1 MAFDLAGKPSDRN
14 RAMTSGSPLHTSPPH
29 DNDVPAAGPRSRAA
43 RVVVGLTFVSRILG
57 YVRDMLVAWSF
68 GAGLY
73 ADAFIVAFRLP
84 NMFRRLVGEGALGMA
99 FIPVFHEHA
108 HRRGQRAALD
118 LAISALQRLTLIM
131 TLIVLVGVVAAP
143 LIVRL
148 LAPGFDTAGEP
159 FRLAVHL
166 TRIMLPYLVLVGVV
180 ALGMGI
186 LNALGHFTAPA
197 LAPLALNVAMIGAL
211 LIGGSWGVSMA
222 CQAGLLAAGVVVG
235 GGLQLALQLPALAA
249 RGVGFRVQTR
259 PEPGAL
265 APFGRSSLPVL
276 LGGAAYQAN
285 VLLGTL
291 LASYLAA
298 GSVSYLFYAD
308 RLVQFPLGIF
318 AVSAVTVVMP
328 DLSRQAA
335 RQNLD
340 DLKTTLRHS
349 LQLIWFV
356 TVPSMVGLIV
366 LREPIVALLF
376 ERGAFDSDSTRLTA
390 YALLWYSTGLWAY
403 AALRILL
410 AVFYALQ
417 DAYRPLWAAGVC
429 VLVNVGAG
437 LALMPAMGHGGVAL
451 GAALAAAVNAVLLV
465 ILLRRRIGPLGGA
478 QLAAATGRIAGCAVL
493 MGVAVHGLNQWLG
506 ATLDGSTTLQVAR
519 LTGCIAAGVAIYGG
533 AMFLCGSR
541 ELRMCCRMV
550 LAGKQTR

>member
-1 MAFDLAGKPSDRN
+1 
-14 RAMTSGSPLHTSPPH
+14 MTSVPPSPIPPPGEK
-29 DNDVPAAGPRSRAA
+29 DFPAAGSRSRAA
-43 RVVVGLTFVSRILG
+43 GVVVALTLVSRILG
-57 YVRDMLVAWSF
+57 YVRDMLIAWSF

-99 FIPVFHEHA
+99 FIPMFHA
-108 HRRGQRAALD
+108 YARRQGRRAALA
-118 LAISALQRLTLIM
+118 LAAAALHRLALIM
-131 TLIVLVGVVAAP
+131 IPAVLLGMVAAP

-148 LAPGFDTAGEP
+148 LAPGFDAGGEP
-159 FRLAVHL
+159 FRLAVQL
-166 TRIMLPYLVLVGVV
+166 TRIMLPYLLLVVLV

-186 LNALGHFTAPA
+186 LNGLGHFTAPA
-197 LAPLALNVAMIGAL
+197 LAPLALNVAMIAAL
-211 LIGGSWGVSMA
+211 GIGVGWGTSTAM
-222 CQAGLLAAGVVVG
+222 QAAVLAAGVVAG
-235 GGLQLALQLPALAA
+235 GGLQLALQVPVLAA
-249 RGVGFRVQTR
+249 RGVTFAPQTR
-259 PEPGAL
+259 PPAGAL
-265 APFGRSSLPVL
+265 GPFGRASLPVL
-276 LGGAAYQAN
+276 LGGAAYQLN

-335 RQNLD
+335 RQ
-340 DLKTTLRHS
+340 DLGEVKATLRHS
-349 LQLIWFV
+349 LQLVGFV

-376 ERGAFDSDSTRLTA
+376 ERGAFDSDSARLTA

-417 DAYRPLWAAGVC
+417 DAYRPLWAAGVGL
-429 VLVNVGAG
+429 LVNLGVGV
-437 LALMPAMGHGGVAL
+437 ALMPVMGHGGIAL
-451 GAALAAAVNAVLLV
+451 GAALAAAVNVSILAVM
-465 ILLRRRIGPLGGA
+465 LRRRIGPWGGA
-478 QLAAATGRIAGCAVL
+478 PLAAAVGRMTGCALL
-493 MGVAVHGLNQWLG
+493 MGGVVHGLDQWLG
-506 ATLDGSTTLQVAR
+506 AASSASATLQAAR
-519 LTGCIAAGVAIYGG
+519 LAGLIAAGVATYGA
-533 AMFLCGSR
+533 AMLVCGSR

-550 LAGKQTR
+550 LPEMKRR

>member
-1 MAFDLAGKPSDRN
+1 MHSAPSGDSDL
-14 RAMTSGSPLHTSPPH
+14 PP
-29 DNDVPAAGPRSRAA
+29 PGPRLRAAG
-43 RVVVGLTFVSRILG
+43 VVVALTLVSRILG
-57 YVRDMLVAWSF
+57 YVRDMLIAWSF

-108 HRRGQRAALD
+108 RRRGHRAALD
-118 LAISALQRLTLIM
+118 LAAVALQRLTLIM
-131 TLIVLVGVVAAP
+131 TLVVLLGGVAAP
-143 LIVRL
+143 LVVRA
-148 LAPGFDTAGEP
+148 LAPGFDAGGEP

-166 TRIMLPYLVLVGVV
+166 TRIMLPYLLLVGLV

-197 LAPLALNVAMIGAL
+197 LAPLVLNVAMIGAL
-211 LIGGSWGVSMA
+211 WIGNSWGASLA
-222 CQAGLLAAGVVVG
+222 TQASVLAAGVVVG
-235 GGLQLALQLPALAA
+235 GGLQLALQLPVLAA
-249 RGVGFRVQTR
+249 RGVAFRPQTR
-259 PEPGAL
+259 PEPGVIAH
-265 APFGRSSLPVL
+265 FGRSSLPVL
-276 LGGAAYQAN
+276 LGGAAYQVN

-335 RQNLD
+335 QQNLD
-340 DLKTTLRHS
+340 EFKATLLQS
-349 LQLIWFV
+349 LQLVWFV
-356 TVPSMVGLIV
+356 TVPSMVGLIA
-366 LREPIVALLF
+366 LREPIVAILF

-390 YALLWYSTGLWAY
+390 YALLWYGTGLWAY

-410 AVFYALQ
+410 AAFYALQ
-417 DAYRPLWAAGVC
+417 DAIRPLWAAGAG

-437 LALMPAMGHGGVAL
+437 VALMPVMGHGGIAL
-451 GAALAAAVNAVLLV
+451 GAALAAALNVALLA
-465 ILLRRRIGPLGGA
+465 IMLRRRIGPLGGG
-478 QLAAATGRIAGCAVL
+478 QLAVAAGRITGCAVL
-493 MGVAVHGLNQWLG
+493 MGMAVHGLNQWLG
-506 ATLDGSTTLQVAR
+506 TACDGSTALQLAR
-519 LTGCIAAGVAIYGG
+519 LVGCIAAGVAVYGG
-533 AMFLCGSR
+533 AMLLCGRR
-541 ELRMCCRMV
+541 ELRLCRRMV
-550 LAGKQTR
+550 FPGKKRR